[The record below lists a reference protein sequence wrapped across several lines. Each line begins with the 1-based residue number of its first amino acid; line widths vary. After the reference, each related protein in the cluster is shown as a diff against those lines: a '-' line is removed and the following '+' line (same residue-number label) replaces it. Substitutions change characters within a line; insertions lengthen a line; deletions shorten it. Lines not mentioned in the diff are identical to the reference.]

1 MVIRRVHP
9 RHGPSAAQ
17 QPGSGWLASLAQ
29 HRCDTE
35 RAQILAG
42 ASRRSQLA
50 AALRHCDRVFSI
62 ANLAR
67 DRATRTALLEGQ
79 GWMCL
84 RALTQQP
91 ALRHWCGDAT
101 LLAALHA
108 PAASAYELRWR
119 EDGAVL
125 VRSARFGRAYDRIA
139 AAAAG
144 APTPHANECMRRA
157 SWDGGNGGMLLQEVL
172 ELMAGWDEF
181 LEDAF
186 SVDGA
191 QGVVARRLLRRR
203 CSETNTDSACGRNA
217 ECPSTRGGLPRCQYW
232 TKSGVSQPS
241 TRAWERPHKQIAKPD
256 IGDLPGGFDGGHGA
270 GIRLAPRIFRHDG
283 EVAVAATHAEADAL
297 AVRLAAQLDVA
308 GRSWP
313 AALGFD
319 IEYGAMEG
327 SGRWHPPALL
337 QLAAPRGLVGVVWL
351 DRLPELGRRLFACAP
366 ALTALLTE
374 PGVLKVGVGSVA
386 DAQALVDFAGE
397 PTTVLP
403 GVLDLNDLP
412 PGVAAAAGMGFQLD
426 GRFQRCLAGWCRELL
441 GAKLLKRKRR
451 SIGAAASAPPPHG
464 GGWRPEAGPLPLD
477 LLTYA
482 AEDAAAALGVWEE
495 LGRRLRRTD
504 VPGLRQQLRAS
515 QRTVWRQPFGW

>member
-1 MVIRRVHP
+1 
-9 RHGPSAAQ
+9 
-17 QPGSGWLASLAQ
+17 
-29 HRCDTE
+29 
-35 RAQILAG
+35 
-42 ASRRSQLA
+42 
-50 AALRHCDRVFSI
+50 
-62 ANLAR
+62 
-67 DRATRTALLEGQ
+67 
-79 GWMCL
+79 MCL

-241 TRAWERPHKQIAKPD
+241 TRVWERPQEQITKPD

-297 AVRLAAQLDVA
+297 AARLAAQLDVA

-504 VPGLRQQLRAS
+504 VPGLQQQLRAS